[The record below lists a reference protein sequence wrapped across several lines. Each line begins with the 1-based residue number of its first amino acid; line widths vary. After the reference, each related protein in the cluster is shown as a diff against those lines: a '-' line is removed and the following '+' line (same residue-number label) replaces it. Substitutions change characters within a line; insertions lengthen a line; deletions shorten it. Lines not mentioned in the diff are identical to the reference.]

1 MDNFDLVYDQ
11 AFSDGYEQAQ
21 LEFAD
26 AESKDDGWW
35 AKTKAHVGRN
45 SRAYIDGAAALGTGA
60 IAAAIAAKRA
70 KKHGKNAKKAA
81 LKAGLI
87 GALAGAGA
95 AELSH
100 VGHNIYKNTRKD
112 SGKKWHEGIFKGRT
126 W

>member
-1 MDNFDLVYDQ
+1 MDDFDLVYDQ
-11 AFSDGYEQAQ
+11 AFSDGYEEAQ

-26 AESKDDGWW
+26 AAASPGWW

-45 SRAYIDGAAALGTGA
+45 SRAYIDGAAALGAGT
-60 IAAAIAAKRA
+60 AAAIIAAKRA

-112 SGKKWHEGIFKGRT
+112 SGKKWHEGMFKGRT